1 MGASPYEGISHRM
14 SRTPGTLRS
23 PAPIL
28 GQDNDEIFREM
39 LSLAPDEI
47 EQLKQEK
54 VIF

>member
-1 MGASPYEGISHRM
+1 M

-39 LSLAPDEI
+39 LSLAPNEI